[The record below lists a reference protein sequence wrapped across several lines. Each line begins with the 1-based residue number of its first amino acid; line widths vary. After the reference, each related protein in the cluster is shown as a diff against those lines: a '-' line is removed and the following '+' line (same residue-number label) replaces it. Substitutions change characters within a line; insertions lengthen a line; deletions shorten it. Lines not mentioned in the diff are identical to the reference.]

1 MSAVAFDVRGYDPL
15 REVRHRDAKAAR
27 DQADWLSWLELGG
40 TRPRTIHGYRWV
52 TDRLLAMFPD
62 KGIDEFTDGDLIHL
76 LTTYPP
82 ASRPYRQFAVV
93 SLFKWAKKTRRITD
107 NPVEML
113 PELKRQPQ
121 RIITVFSDAEQG
133 VLETLPSPDG
143 VLMTVLFQA
152 GLRKAEARN
161 LTAKRCH
168 LNNREIYVRE
178 GVKGGKERVV
188 PMSDKLLHALT
199 DFFLLDAIEPNEH
212 LWYDRPGGG
221 GSLRRSKPIGET
233 VFHRWWVKCLEDARV
248 DYRNPHTTRHTYA
261 TTWRK
266 RGLAIDEIQILLGHA
281 SVQTT
286 SDLYIHQK
294 VEDVAAH
301 MARIEAGI

>member
-1 MSAVAFDVRGYDPL
+1 MSAVLERGTFDPL
-15 REVRHRDAKAAR
+15 RETRHRDAKAAR

-40 TRPRTIHGYRWV
+40 TRPRTIHGNEWV
-52 TDRLLAMFPD
+52 TDRLLAMFPN
-62 KGIDEFTDGDLIHL
+62 KTFAEFTDGDLIHL
-76 LTTYPP
+76 LKTYPP
-82 ASRPYRQFAVV
+82 ASRPFRYAAINSWFT
-93 SLFKWAKKTRRITD
+93 WGKKTRRRDD
-107 NPVEML
+107 NPCELL
-113 PELKRQPQ
+113 PEMKRGPKKVVK
-121 RIITVFSDAEQG
+121 VFGDAERG
-133 VLETLPSPDG
+133 ALEALPNPDG
-143 VLMTVLFQA
+143 VLMTVLFHA
-152 GLRKAEARN
+152 GLRKAEARH

-178 GVKGGKERVV
+178 GAKGSKERVV
-188 PMSDKLLHALT
+188 PMSDKLVHALT
-199 DFFLLDAIEPNEH
+199 DFFLLDAIEPNDH
-212 LWYDRPGGG
+212 LWYDKPGGG
-221 GSLRRSKPIGET
+221 ALRRSRPIGET
-233 VFHRWWVKCLEDARV
+233 AFHRWWVRCLKAARV

-301 MARIEAGI
+301 MARIEAGEF

>member
-1 MSAVAFDVRGYDPL
+1 MTALLERATFDPL
-15 REVRHRDAKAAR
+15 RESRHRDAKAAR

-40 TRPRTIHGYRWV
+40 TAPRTIHGYQWV
-52 TDRLLAMFPD
+52 TDRLLSMYPD
-62 KGIDEFTDGDLIHL
+62 KTIGEFTDGDLLHL
-76 LTTYPP
+76 IKSYPP
-82 ASRPYRQFAVV
+82 KSRPYRAFAVI
-93 SLFKWAKKTRRITD
+93 SFFKWAKKTRRITE
-107 NPVEML
+107 NPTDML
-113 PELKRQPQ
+113 PEIKRTPA
-121 RIITVFSDAEQG
+121 RVITVFSDAEQG
-133 VLETLPSPDG
+133 ALETLPNPDG

-161 LTAKRCH
+161 LTAKRCN

-178 GVKGGKERVV
+178 GAKGSKERVV
-188 PMSDKLLHALT
+188 PMSDKLVHALT
-199 DFFLLDAIEPNEH
+199 DFFLLDGIEPSDH
-212 LWYDRPGGG
+212 LWYDKPGGG
-221 GSLRRSKPIGET
+221 ALRRSHPIGET
-233 VFHRWWVKCLEDARV
+233 VFHRWWVRCLKDARV

-261 TTWRK
+261 TTWRR